1 MNLQQHSPPHPG
13 ELIFRTY
20 IEPFETISASKIA
33 LELGVSRSTFNR
45 LLTGKSDLSPEM
57 AIRLS
62 AVLGRTP
69 ESWMALQE
77 SFDLYK
83 ARAVV
88 DTSKMRRFN
97 FAEVG

>member
-1 MNLQQHSPPHPG
+1 MNLQQYSPPHPG

-69 ESWMALQE
+69 ESWMALQD

-83 ARAVV
+83 ARSVV
-88 DTSKMRRFN
+88 DTSRMRRFN